1 MLRSTELLL
10 RRGMP
15 RPRAHTFPDKWRK
28 VPASHKPMQGGQSMF
43 NDFMLKA
50 ANDDLRLANAAEAGT
65 AIGSGQTQATPLRLP
80 QSDFASTRAALDQL
94 HESEMAGLAESDAF
108 VSKRAFNELDWYDGE
123 LAAQRAGATDA
134 AVAPLEPDGT
144 LLPDRVTDNEYFQS
158 RFGYSLVKNTE
169 LAAHVT
175 YKDLDLWAELP
186 KYNNDMYF
194 LYVISRR
201 RNTYAVCFDFG
212 GKRILKPYTVGN
224 RGLKGGDRGF
234 RAEGST
240 DNGHQVMSQYL
251 ADLVPLIREQR
262 ATAGKPL
269 ARGDKLDIVVRVMGF
284 YNGRQGAVRAIT
296 DRNDLFNVRYF
307 EDITPFPLNGPRM
320 PRGVFK

>member
-1 MLRSTELLL
+1 M
-10 RRGMP
+10 
-15 RPRAHTFPDKWRK
+15 FPDKWRK
-28 VPASHKPMQGGQSMF
+28 VPSSHKPMQGGQHMF
-43 NDFMLKA
+43 NDFMLKS
-50 ANDDLRLANAAEAGT
+50 ANDDLRLANAADGAGT
-65 AIGSGQTQATPLRLP
+65 AIAGAQMQSSPLRLP
-80 QSDFASTRAALDQL
+80 QADFAATRSALDQQYEADVAAL
-94 HESEMAGLAESDAF
+94 PETDAF
-108 VSKRAFNELDWYDGE
+108 VSKRAFNELDWYDAE
-123 LAAQRAGATDA
+123 NAAQASDA
-134 AVAPLEPDGT
+134 AVAAPEPDGT

-169 LAAHVT
+169 LTSHVA
-175 YKDLDLWAELP
+175 YKELDLWAELP
-186 KYNNDMYF
+186 KYTSDMHF

-201 RNTYAVCFDFG
+201 RNTYAVCYDYD
-212 GKRILKPYTVGN
+212 GKRLLKPYTVGN

-251 ADLVPLIREQR
+251 ADLIPLIREQR
-262 ATAGKPL
+262 SIAGKPL
-269 ARGDKLDIVVRVMGF
+269 ARGDKVDIVVRVMGF

-307 EDITPFPLNGPRM
+307 EDITPFPLNGPKM